1 MTGGRDRGSVQPS
14 TADRRGAETSSG
26 HPRLR
31 KTPQPLPAA
40 NADRVNDR
48 RPITKTVKPVEKL
61 GERIRQARVERGMG
75 VRELARKVNCSASMI
90 SQIEGGTTNPSVST
104 LYGIST
110 ALGISTDSLIIG
122 SPPPSR
128 SASEI
133 PTSATGTGITK
144 GRRVTRGRVG
154 PSIVLH
160 PADRRMI
167 NLERGVRWE
176 LLMPIP
182 ESNAEFMEVTY
193 EVGGGSTAEDHAIRH
208 NGREYSLILTGELSV
223 QIGFEQ
229 FVLQAGDSM
238 AFDSTV
244 PHRFWNAGNSP
255 VRAIWFVIDRW
266 TGMSSA

>member
-1 MTGGRDRGSVQPS
+1 MS
-14 TADRRGAETSSG
+14 
-26 HPRLR
+26 
-31 KTPQPLPAA
+31 
-40 NADRVNDR
+40 DR
-48 RPITKTVKPVEKL
+48 RPITKGAKPVEKL

-104 LYGIST
+104 LYGISS
-110 ALGISTDSLIIG
+110 ALGISTDSLIVG
-122 SPPPSR
+122 SPLPDGR
-128 SASEI
+128 ASGV
-133 PTSATGTGITK
+133 PTDATRRGGTS
-144 GRRVTRGRVG
+144 GRRSTRSRVG

-160 PADRRMI
+160 PADRRTI

-182 ESNAEFMEVTY
+182 ESNAEFMEVIY
-193 EVGGGSTAEDHAIRH
+193 EVGGGSTADDHAIRH
-208 NGREYSLILTGELSV
+208 NGREYSLILAGELSV

-229 FVLQAGDSM
+229 LVLRPGDSM

-244 PHRFWNAGNSP
+244 PHRFWNAGEIP

-266 TGMSSA
+266 TGVGSG

>member
-1 MTGGRDRGSVQPS
+1 MS
-14 TADRRGAETSSG
+14 
-26 HPRLR
+26 
-31 KTPQPLPAA
+31 
-40 NADRVNDR
+40 DR
-48 RPITKTVKPVEKL
+48 RPITKGAKPVEKL

-104 LYGIST
+104 LYGISS
-110 ALGISTDSLIIG
+110 ALGISTDSLIVG
-122 SPPPSR
+122 SPLPDVRASGLPTDATRRGGTPGKR
-128 SASEI
+128 S
-133 PTSATGTGITK
+133 
-144 GRRVTRGRVG
+144 TRSRVG

-160 PADRRMI
+160 PADRRTI

-182 ESNAEFMEVTY
+182 EGNAEFMEVTY
-193 EVGGGSTAEDHAIRH
+193 EVGGGSTADDHAIRH
-208 NGREYSLILTGELSV
+208 NGREYSLILAGELSV

-229 FVLQAGDSM
+229 LVLRPGDSM

-244 PHRFWNAGNSP
+244 PHRFWNAGDTP

-266 TGMSSA
+266 TGVGSG